1 MTGNSSLQ
9 VTYST
14 FTNNTGSQGGAIG
27 VGQGG
32 QLEVLESSFHTNR
45 AQNGGGIYALQCA
58 PFGLLLAAGTAVSLH
73 WVSCADP
80 RPLAWCES
88 QPACCSPAVA
98 ARRQWGRE

>member
-9 VTYST
+9 VTYSS

-58 PFGLLLAAGTAVSLH
+58 LFAIFASDSTAATAVDLH
-73 WVSCADP
+73 
-80 RPLAWCES
+80 
-88 QPACCSPAVA
+88 
-98 ARRQWGRE
+98 